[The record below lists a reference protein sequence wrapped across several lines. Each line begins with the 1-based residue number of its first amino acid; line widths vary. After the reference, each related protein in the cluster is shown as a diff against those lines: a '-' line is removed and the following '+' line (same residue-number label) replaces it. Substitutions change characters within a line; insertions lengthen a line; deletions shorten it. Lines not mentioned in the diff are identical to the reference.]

1 MKIFLLRI
9 ERYNMLK
16 LINSKHFEIRNKGA
30 TFVPHFPDTKNDR
43 Y

>member
-1 MKIFLLRI
+1 MWIDLLSI
-9 ERYNMLK
+9 GSYNELK
-16 LINSKHFEIRNKGA
+16 LINSKHFENRNKGA